1 MTLQEGFSGFSGSN
15 RRNPDGAEWRVC
27 LSEPQGAPVCP
38 ASPVSPVFPGCLDQ
52 MPEFTTTAIIC
63 RIVYA
68 LWVVGCDLS
77 IRHHATCRTN
87 RTNRKNLCPRATAD
101 GCHPSGRGAPI
112 RYPPARRAP
121 ARAARYGRRDEA
133 HGPGYRA
140 CRGRTGGCR
149 MTSHREPSRDRHHQS
164 GPIDAETEKRAGG
177 REHGILVVAEQDPR
191 LSRSERTLVAQLGA
205 KLYGQRRDMKR

>member
-52 MPEFTTTAIIC
+52 MPEFTITVIIC

-87 RTNRKNLCPRATAD
+87 RTNRTNLCPRGTAD
-101 GCHPSGRGAPI
+101 GRHPSGRGAPT
-112 RYPPARRAP
+112 RYPPAKWAP
-121 ARAARYGRRDEA
+121 ARAAKLGSQGHELHHAGHTDAGAE
-133 HGPGYRA
+133 
-140 CRGRTGGCR
+140 CGCR
-149 MTSHREPSRDRHHQS
+149 MTSHHEPSRDRHHQT
-164 GPIDAETEKRAGG
+164 PIDSEAEKRTGW

-191 LSRSERTLVAQLGA
+191 LTWPEREVVRQLGA
-205 KLYGQRRDMKR
+205 RFYGQRRDMKR